1 MRTSKRQHEQ
11 FEKEA
16 KDDRIGMLQNFK
28 LMVQDIKKSIMVDIG
43 GKVEDLESR
52 HILLLE
58 KKVDNLRSK
67 LIVQG
72 LKQLCRCSERK
83 NRLNLRYFLR
93 KAFKAK

>member
-1 MRTSKRQHEQ
+1 MRVSKRQNEQ
-11 FEKEA
+11 IEKES
-16 KDDRIGMLQNFK
+16 KEDRISMLQNFK
-28 LMVQDIKKSIMVDIG
+28 TMVQDIKKSLVVELG
-43 GKVEDLESR
+43 GKIDDLESR

-58 KKVDNLRSK
+58 KKVDSLRSK